1 MKSLGDFLDLLDIVQ
16 DTCVAK
22 AVRSQSV
29 AVEKSN
35 QLVIPPPCTLST
47 VKFSETAVA
56 KQVTF
61 VPVKQKLPQQSVV
74 QLPSYQTILLRR
86 KQGRWVV
93 LKRRDYVVVTED
105 SKSSSLQS
113 KYRCSITGKSLTSL
127 SAFQEYYPQS
137 TLQFV
142 VLLKR
147 FPPPHPIFVR
157 FLQRKM
163 ATILFVHLLQK
174 NTSCSA
180 RDWNSL

>member
-1 MKSLGDFLDLLDIVQ
+1 M
-16 DTCVAK
+16 
-22 AVRSQSV
+22 
-29 AVEKSN
+29 
-35 QLVIPPPCTLST
+35 
-47 VKFSETAVA
+47 
-56 KQVTF
+56 
-61 VPVKQKLPQQSVV
+61 
-74 QLPSYQTILLRR
+74 
-86 KQGRWVV
+86 
-93 LKRRDYVVVTED
+93 
-105 SKSSSLQS
+105 QS

-174 NTSCSA
+174 KQSFALGEKGHLKNLSNCIMEISHCILNGSIFLFFFYCLPNTIRLSANYIIEPKNCSKVSNIHTYEFLG
-180 RDWNSL
+180 RLSNTPLTP